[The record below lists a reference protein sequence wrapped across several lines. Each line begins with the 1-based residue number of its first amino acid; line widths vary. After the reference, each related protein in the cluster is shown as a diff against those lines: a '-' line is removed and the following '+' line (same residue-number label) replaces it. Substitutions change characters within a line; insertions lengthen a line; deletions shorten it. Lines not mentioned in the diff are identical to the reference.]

1 MYVRNKEP
9 LLLADVIRTKILCSG
24 PHHSYDYKVSL
35 AFFLLFPFQI
45 WLLDS
50 GVAVYTNRS
59 SRQTGNQTDDQCN
72 TDGSG
77 SGSNGSNLVKENIM
91 KLLFRCQLSAAD
103 TTGYVNS
110 ACWVFSSLPLN
121 HSRRVVVSYK

>member
-24 PHHSYDYKVSL
+24 PFHSYDKVSL

-50 GVAVYTNRS
+50 SVTVYTNRS
-59 SRQTGNQTDDQCN
+59 SRQTGNQIDDQCN
-72 TDGSG
+72 TDFSG
-77 SGSNGSNLVKENIM
+77 SGANGSNLVKENIM

-110 ACWVFSSLPLN
+110 VCLVIFNVFI
-121 HSRRVVVSYK
+121 VIC